1 MKFLKFFC
9 LWQIV
14 VCSSTP
20 NRAKPDL
27 TEEKF
32 LENHDK
38 FTGFLDNVQ
47 IITEDSPKVDQ
58 ADDRFSGIHPLKDD
72 LFNHCEHPKDLDC
85 KLESLTCSDPGCL
98 NPEVE
103 QVTEVEDKKVLGEPE
118 APEPTTEPTTTEK
131 ASHATESSNLNIAD
145 EQMTSKSSKTEE
157 TVTEP
162 IVNVTTESS
171 NLNVT
176 DNTTSEST
184 TKPPSNLT
192 KEKTTKPP
200 SNLTKEKV
208 EDILIEEEEEE
219 LEMLS
224 NLSKEAEDRA
234 NTNRNEAED
243 RASSNTIIVQD
254 IIEETESEKSVE
266 EGSPLLNFFKALFN
280 N

>member
-1 MKFLKFFC
+1 M
-9 LWQIV
+9 
-14 VCSSTP
+14 
-20 NRAKPDL
+20 
-27 TEEKF
+27 
-32 LENHDK
+32 
-38 FTGFLDNVQ
+38 G
-47 IITEDSPKVDQ
+47 
-58 ADDRFSGIHPLKDD
+58 
-72 LFNHCEHPKDLDC
+72 
-85 KLESLTCSDPGCL
+85 
-98 NPEVE
+98 
-103 QVTEVEDKKVLGEPE
+103 
-118 APEPTTEPTTTEK
+118 
-131 ASHATESSNLNIAD
+131 ESSNLNIAD

-208 EDILIEEEEEE
+208 EDILIEEEEEG

-224 NLSKEAEDRA
+224 NLSKEPEDRA
-234 NTNRNEAED
+234 SSNTNRNEAED

-254 IIEETESEKSVE
+254 IEETESEKSVE
-266 EGSPLLNFFKALFN
+266 EGSPLLNFFKAL
-280 N
+280 

>member
-1 MKFLKFFC
+1 M
-9 LWQIV
+9 
-14 VCSSTP
+14 
-20 NRAKPDL
+20 
-27 TEEKF
+27 
-32 LENHDK
+32 
-38 FTGFLDNVQ
+38 G
-47 IITEDSPKVDQ
+47 
-58 ADDRFSGIHPLKDD
+58 
-72 LFNHCEHPKDLDC
+72 
-85 KLESLTCSDPGCL
+85 
-98 NPEVE
+98 
-103 QVTEVEDKKVLGEPE
+103 
-118 APEPTTEPTTTEK
+118 
-131 ASHATESSNLNIAD
+131 ESSNLNIAD

-162 IVNVTTESS
+162 IDNVTTESS

-184 TKPPSNLT
+184 TKSPSNLT
-192 KEKTTKPP
+192 KEKTTKHP

-234 NTNRNEAED
+234 SSNTNRNEAED

>member
-1 MKFLKFFC
+1 M
-9 LWQIV
+9 
-14 VCSSTP
+14 
-20 NRAKPDL
+20 
-27 TEEKF
+27 
-32 LENHDK
+32 
-38 FTGFLDNVQ
+38 G
-47 IITEDSPKVDQ
+47 TEDSPKVDQ

-103 QVTEVEDKKVLGEPE
+103 QVTEGEDKAVLGEPQ
-118 APEPTTEPTTTEK
+118 APEHTTTEK
-131 ASHATESSNLNIAD
+131 ASHATESSNLNITD

-157 TVTEP
+157 PVTEP

-184 TKPPSNLT
+184 TN
-192 KEKTTKPP
+192 PP

-224 NLSKEAEDRA
+224 NLSK
-234 NTNRNEAED
+234 
-243 RASSNTIIVQD
+243 
-254 IIEETESEKSVE
+254 
-266 EGSPLLNFFKALFN
+266 
-280 N
+280 